1 MTSQHAA
8 ITLNLIPGLG
18 SVRIRRLMEQFGSPE
33 IILHADAR
41 LLMQV
46 RGIGPELAR
55 GIASWRTTTDA
66 AREVEL
72 ADRAGVR
79 IVTLFDAG
87 YPAALRTIN
96 DPPVVLYCRG
106 SWTRAD
112 DRRALAI
119 VGSRLATPYGRL
131 TASRFARELAGQG
144 VTIVSGLAKGVDT
157 EAHRAALD
165 AGGRTIAVIGSGLN
179 HLYPADN
186 EGLAAAIADG
196 RGAVVSEFPMNL
208 RPGKSTFPMRNRII
222 SGWSKATLVIEAPL
236 RSGSLITAHQAVE
249 QGRLVF
255 AVPGP
260 VDRPQSEGCHELI
273 RDGAILAARPSQIL
287 DDCGWNDLT
296 AREPELALEDTA
308 SPQPALPSM
317 VLSDD
322 ERAVHEEIV
331 RGTSTIDALC
341 AATGMAASGL
351 MPILARLQIGRFIVP
366 AEGGVYLP
374 AR

>member
-18 SVRIRRLMEQFGSPE
+18 SVRIRRLMEHFGSPE
-33 IILHADAR
+33 IILHADAA
-41 LLMQV
+41 LLTQV

-55 GIASWRTTTDA
+55 AVASWRTTTDA
-66 AREVEL
+66 VREIEL
-72 ADRAGVR
+72 ADRAGAS
-79 IVTLFDAG
+79 ITTLFDED
-87 YPAALRTIN
+87 YPESLRTIN
-96 DPPVVLYCRG
+96 DPPVVLYHRG
-106 SWTRAD
+106 TWTPHD
-112 DRRALAI
+112 QRRALAI

-131 TASRFARELAGQG
+131 TAGRFARELAESG

-157 EAHRAALD
+157 EAHRATLE

-208 RPGKSTFPMRNRII
+208 RPSRTTFPMRNRII

-287 DDCGWNDLT
+287 DDCGWSDFPLQQ
-296 AREPELALEDTA
+296 AQLPLDVHQAK
-308 SPQPALPSM
+308 PAPSM
-317 VLSDD
+317 VLDDD
-322 ERAVHEEIV
+322 ERLVCDEIA

-341 AATGMAASGL
+341 AATGMGAAGL
-351 MPILARLQIGRFIVP
+351 MPILARLQIGRLIVP
-366 AEGGVYLP
+366 APGGVYLP
-374 AR
+374 AH